1 MQWEIFRYGAIWG
14 AFDEA
19 MRYLG
24 ICERATGRP
33 YVTPLD
39 EAGRSA
45 VHAILGRYVSAHR
58 EMAAPR

>member
-39 EAGRSA
+39 EAGRAA
-45 VHAILGRYVSAHR
+45 VRAILEQYLAGHR
-58 EMAAPR
+58 KVTAP